1 MRGGEGR
8 SPTGIELRYAGGHCH
23 APSCLSIELYAD
35 SGDYPGELLCKIQP
49 VAGKSAAAQDEEN
62 YLYLPPCMWS
72 LANETV
78 DGLPPAPVFFPH
90 SKFHAI
96 KRVNSSSYHYG
107 IMAIF
112 QSTGVYVK

>member
-1 MRGGEGR
+1 MARAQAGVR
-8 SPTGIELRYAGGHCH
+8 LVQVGGHCH
-23 APSCLSIELYAD
+23 SPGCLSIELYAD
-35 SGDYPGELLCKIQP
+35 TGDYPGELLCKIQP
-49 VAGKSAAAQDEEN
+49 VAGKSAAAQDEDN

-72 LANETV
+72 QANETV